1 MDIMLIVIAAYWVM
15 GLVSYSLFRFFEVD
29 SGPDEA
35 VYFLFWPFFLLMLFP
50 LYLISKI
57 PTLSQIKA
65 RRLEAKKRE
74 DDDPLANLID
84 AL

>member
-1 MDIMLIVIAAYWVM
+1 LIILIAIAAYWVI
-15 GLVSYSLFRFFEVD
+15 GLVSCTLFWFFEVD
-29 SGPDEA
+29 DDSLLS
-35 VYFLFWPFFLLMLFP
+35 FLFWPIYLLILLP
-50 LYLISKI
+50 VHLISRI